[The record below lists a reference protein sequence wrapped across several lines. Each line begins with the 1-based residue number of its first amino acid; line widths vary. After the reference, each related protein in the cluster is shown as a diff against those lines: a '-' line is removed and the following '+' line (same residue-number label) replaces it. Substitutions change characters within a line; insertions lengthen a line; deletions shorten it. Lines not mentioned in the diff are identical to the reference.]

1 MATTSTLLQD
11 PDFMEMYKQVLA
23 NSRWQNQ
30 LASGLGI
37 ANAGWKTALGLN
49 IGTALGNW
57 LGHKLYNY
65 QRAKEDDLS
74 NPSNSLPVTPQK
86 AFPNVFGNV
95 DLGWTPPPYQFL
107 TAEEYIKD
115 APQVYNQNW
124 RQNMIN
130 RALPVHWRPNL
141 NSATTAATAAPTPQT
156 LAPTTTTTTTPQQNF
171 TWGYR
176 PLTEGSLK
184 PKPAWNV
191 QDAIYNVL
199 PNYGL
204 SRW

>member
-1 MATTSTLLQD
+1 MATISALLQD

-65 QRAKEDDLS
+65 QRAKEE
-74 NPSNSLPVTPQK
+74 PPPPEPPPQEK
-86 AFPNVFGNV
+86 FPNVFGNV

-130 RALPVHWRPNL
+130 RAMPIPYWRPNL
-141 NSATTAATAAPTPQT
+141 NSATTAATATPTPQT
-156 LAPTTTTTTTPQQNF
+156 LAPTPINAPQTNYSNAL
-171 TWGYR
+171 WGYR

-184 PKPAWNV
+184 PRPAMSI
-191 QDAIYNVL
+191 QEAFDKVL